1 MNFENS
7 VHSWSIA
14 DCRSSDWSP
23 DPSVSKFQ
31 TSTIFGQF
39 ELCLN
44 TSSVTPENNCA
55 NLKNKIFF
63 VGLALC
69 EFFFWEYQ
77 DLFFWI
83 FLDLG
88 IFIPKIFSKLIRF
101 SSQGY
106 WFYILWFGIFS
117 PGIGGLLRLFASRR
131 VIN

>member
-106 WFYILWFGIFS
+106 
-117 PGIGGLLRLFASRR
+117 
-131 VIN
+131 